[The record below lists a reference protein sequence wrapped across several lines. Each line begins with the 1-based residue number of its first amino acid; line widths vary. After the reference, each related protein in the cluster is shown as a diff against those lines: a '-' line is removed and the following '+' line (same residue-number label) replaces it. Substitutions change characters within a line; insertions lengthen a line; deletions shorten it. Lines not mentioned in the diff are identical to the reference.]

1 MNNITQEFQTIHFTS
16 DNNTIQMADSESP
29 MLPEKVLTK
38 ENMTVWTW
46 LVSKGISNA
55 LSGLSQMIGTEIKV
69 TSIDLKW
76 LPAQKVID
84 MLGGPETT
92 VVGIYLTIEGDATG
106 HIMMLHDTKIA
117 FQLIDMQLGFPEG
130 TTHDLDEMS
139 YSVLGEMGNITGS
152 FFLNALAD
160 STSLVLMPSP
170 PSVLVDMVGAIMNV
184 PLSFILQESDNA
196 LIVKAN
202 FSANDKLLEGT
213 FMVMPTIQFMNT
225 ILNNQKA

>member
-1 MNNITQEFQTIHFTS
+1 MNSITQSVVTPHDDIRMDETEQ
-16 DNNTIQMADSESP
+16 DL
-29 MLPEKVLTK
+29 MLPEQVLTK

-46 LVSKGISNA
+46 LVSRGISNA
-55 LSGLSQMIGTEIKV
+55 LSGLAQMIGCDLQV
-69 TSIDLKW
+69 TSLDLKW
-76 LPAQKVID
+76 LPAQNVID
-84 MLGGPETT
+84 MLGGPEVT

-117 FQLIDMQLGFPEG
+117 FQLIDMQLGMPKGSTE
-130 TTHDLDEMS
+130 TLDEMS

-170 PSVLVDMVGAIMNV
+170 PSVIIDMVGAVMTV
-184 PLSFILQESDNA
+184 PLSIIMEESDNA

-202 FSANDKLLEGT
+202 FSANDQDLEGT
-213 FMVMPTIQFMNT
+213 FMVMPTLDFLNT
-225 ILNNQKA
+225 LLNNQK